1 MGAKKGLI
9 FGASPCTDW
18 RFLEPYQAWADLVI
32 GADGGLHSARKAGF
46 APSVYVG
53 DGDSGGRSEPELFS
67 IPLKP
72 EKDETDLQAAY
83 GYARAQGVEELVFTG
98 CTGGRL
104 DHHLSALGLLERAAG
119 DGIHAVLL
127 DPRNRVEFLR
137 AGTHVR
143 QNHGYAYFSLIPVSD
158 MLRGVTITGAK
169 YPLRDR
175 DVFRN
180 DSLTVSNEF
189 LADTV
194 TASFTEG
201 CCYFIESR

>member
-9 FGASPCTDW
+9 FGASPCADW
-18 RFLEPYQAWADLVI
+18 RFLEEYKLWPDLVI

-53 DGDSGGRSEPELFS
+53 DGDSGGRSEPGLLS

-83 GYARAQGVEELVFTG
+83 GYAKVQKVEELIFTG

-104 DHHLSALGLLERAAG
+104 DHHLSAMGLLERAAG
-119 DGIHAVLL
+119 DGIRAVLL
-127 DPRNRVEFLR
+127 DPQNRVEFLLP
-137 AGTHVR
+137 GTHVR
-143 QNHGYAYFSLIPVSD
+143 QNHGYDYFSLIPVSS
-158 MLRGVTITGAK
+158 MLRAVTITGAK
-169 YPLRDR
+169 YPLQEHDA
-175 DVFRN
+175 FRN

-189 LADTV
+189 LGDTV
-194 TASFTEG
+194 TVSFTEG